1 MIHEVE
7 PHLLEVFGQETDLPL
22 LAAGTVPFFIVQHP
36 RVMASVVAGAI
47 APVIAGAATR
57 LYALLSNA
65 CGRRLER
72 LRCGH
77 VSGAVNGLAALH

>member
-36 RVMASVVAGAI
+36 RVMASVVARHC
-47 APVIAGAATR
+47 PHH
-57 LYALLSNA
+57 
-65 CGRRLER
+65 RRR
-72 LRCGH
+72 GD
-77 VSGAVNGLAALH
+77 AALCAFIECLWTSA